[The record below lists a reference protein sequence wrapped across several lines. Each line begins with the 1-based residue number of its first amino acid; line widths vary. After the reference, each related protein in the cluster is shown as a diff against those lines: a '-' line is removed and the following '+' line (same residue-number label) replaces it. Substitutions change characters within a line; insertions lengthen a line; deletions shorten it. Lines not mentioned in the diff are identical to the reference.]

1 MEECIAKFVK
11 NQIRKN
17 RIEQSEA
24 EIYQYGYRLLIE
36 KVCALMMTILIAV
49 LFDAWKEILVFCIA
63 FIPIRT
69 FAGGYHAKSFLSCMV
84 LSAGVLILNVLIGK
98 WVIFTGYGCYAILL
112 EVILYPVIAWMSPV
126 ENSNRTISDSERK
139 YFKRMVMVLYVVQ
152 ILVEMLFMWLG
163 RTDMIV
169 SVVLAHVSV
178 MGSLQVM
185 FWIY

>member
-24 EIYQYGYRLLIE
+24 EVYQYGYRLLIE
-36 KVCALMMTILIAV
+36 KVCALIITIVIAV

-69 FAGGYHAKSFLSCMV
+69 FAGGYHAKYSLSCML
-84 LSAGVLILNVLIGK
+84 LSAGVLIINVLIGK
-98 WVIFTGYGCYAILL
+98 WFMSTGYGSYAILL

-139 YFKRMVMVLYVVQ
+139 YFKRMVMVLYAVQ
-152 ILVEMLFMWLG
+152 IFAGFFLMVLA
-163 RTDMIV
+163 RTDLIV
-169 SVVLAHVSV
+169 SAVLAHVSV
-178 MGSLQVM
+178 MGSLVVGRK
-185 FWIY
+185 